1 MTHALLIYIQP
12 TLAWSTIW
20 GDKPEG
26 VSGWWNK
33 YQTSYFSPSKSSWS
47 MTDQMTSGVSQPPHY
62 WHIGPK
68 NSLLWKVV
76 LCTVGCLAVSW
87 PLPDRCQCLLTPCDN
102 QNISRY
108 CQLSPMGQNHPRLR
122 TNEEDSRGLHSL
134 LSSCIDLDLGL
145 FCFISSQ
152 PHVTLLGV
160 KTSLP
165 LIIYHGI
172 LLDSILDLP
181 ADAFVP
187 DGTLSPQHLTSPYI
201 RDLSSAWTS
210 LICVSVRSACNIKGR
225 LYNPQGRKLSHFW
238 WPQF

>member
-62 WHIGPK
+62 WHIGPN

-87 PLPDRCQCLLTPCDN
+87 PLPDRCQCLLTPCRDN
-102 QNISRY
+102 QSISRY

-187 DGTLSPQHLTSPYI
+187 DGTLSPQHLTSP
-201 RDLSSAWTS
+201 
-210 LICVSVRSACNIKGR
+210 
-225 LYNPQGRKLSHFW
+225 
-238 WPQF
+238 